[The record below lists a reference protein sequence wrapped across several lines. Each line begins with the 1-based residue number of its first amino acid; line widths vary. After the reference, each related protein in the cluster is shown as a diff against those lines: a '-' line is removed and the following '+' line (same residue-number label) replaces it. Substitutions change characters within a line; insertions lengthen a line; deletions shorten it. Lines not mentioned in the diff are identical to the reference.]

1 MGSAGG
7 LWEGPLI
14 VPPNGDLLSHDRLN
28 QKTNYIGSGDPSV
41 TFAGILYYN
50 TSTDTLEIRKAD
62 NASWFIGL
70 NQSLKTT
77 DSPTLAGL
85 TLNNAG
91 ACVPLIETTG
101 DYDVGLEIQRNK
113 TVGSYNETWYM
124 HIPTSSKILQWDLDG
139 STFLMQLSTSG
150 TLTLAGGLIVGGS
163 LYVNG
168 GSFGLEVNSNIEV
181 SFQFGRTGLSYPII
195 WTEFIDVS
203 STILKWYQST
213 TSSTV
218 MSLDPSGNLVIVG
231 GLTIG
236 SLAGVLKATAGVVA
250 GSATLDDI
258 GEGTT
263 YKRVTATIY
272 GYLSNANAQ
281 LASLYTTTAPTFS
294 GVTLG
299 ALAGVLKAS
308 AGVVGGSAT
317 LDDIGEGTT
326 YKRVTATI
334 YGYLSNANAQLSA
347 LYTTGSPT
355 FAGLSISANNPE
367 LSFVSTVHGEM
378 DCIFMQRN
386 ESGGSYNVN
395 WHNYIA
401 ASDTKMRWYA
411 NNADKMTLDTGGNL
425 VLGGTLTT
433 TQVITS
439 DDIYSRALVLGR
451 YSAAVPWSYIRPSS
465 GSSGIVWNN
474 AAVTA
479 EIMSLDNSGSLVVG
493 GVLQAAGYKSSDGTA
508 GETFSAVTCKTL
520 TVKNGLVV
528 AHTT

>member
-41 TFAGILYYN
+41 TFAGMLYYN

-281 LASLYTTTAPTFS
+281 L
-294 GVTLG
+294 
-299 ALAGVLKAS
+299 
-308 AGVVGGSAT
+308 
-317 LDDIGEGTT
+317 
-326 YKRVTATI
+326 
-334 YGYLSNANAQLSA
+334 SA

-395 WHNYIA
+395 WYNYIA

-411 NNADKMTLDTGGNL
+411 NNADKMTLDTDGN
-425 VLGGTLTT
+425 
-433 TQVITS
+433 
-439 DDIYSRALVLGR
+439 
-451 YSAAVPWSYIRPSS
+451 
-465 GSSGIVWNN
+465 
-474 AAVTA
+474 
-479 EIMSLDNSGSLVVG
+479 LVVG
-493 GVLQAAGYKSSDGTA
+493 GSLTINNAINRGVKTDVLILYGGDTSAGGGADIQLWGNNIGGDSGRIYLYTPNAAGNAHTLRMTFNAMAAQGAAGITMYEVLQAAGYKSSDGTA